1 MTHLQVI
8 SSNSAN
14 LYKASQLHTAH
25 EEEYTYHY
33 ATEDFMN
40 QLMQSIMQQP
50 TVFAALNRV
59 REINNLNGF
68 KVVSDYDIA
77 KIKIAFK
84 ESQNRKNENRNNK
97 RGSLQKGVF
106 KYQKEGTGKRSSE
119 KEYVKEKYKQLQ
131 KGYMK
136 MLSNYSV

>member
-59 REINNLNGF
+59 RKLI
-68 KVVSDYDIA
+68 I
-77 KIKIAFK
+77 
-84 ESQNRKNENRNNK
+84 
-97 RGSLQKGVF
+97 
-106 KYQKEGTGKRSSE
+106 
-119 KEYVKEKYKQLQ
+119 
-131 KGYMK
+131 
-136 MLSNYSV
+136 